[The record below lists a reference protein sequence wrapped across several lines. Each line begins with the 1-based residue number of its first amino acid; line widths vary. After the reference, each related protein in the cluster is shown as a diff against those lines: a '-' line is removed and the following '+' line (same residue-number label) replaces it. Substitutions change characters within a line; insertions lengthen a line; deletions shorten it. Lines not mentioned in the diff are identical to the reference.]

1 MKKNNVFYN
10 LFSWLKKS
18 YKRFKLLTKDYDISI
33 FSAAIVFYILSVF
46 VPLLML
52 LSEVFRMLYQFN
64 IGFFEENLN
73 ETTASIINTIL
84 LTKTPMQMKGFAGAL
99 FLFNMIWISSKLMNA
114 LNRIS
119 DLVYVEVKNRNT
131 LKLRIRSFVMM
142 LFAVFLLFFDVVLMI
157 SLNYLIGIFYKETLP
172 PIFIFRFLFTD
183 VIPFLINLFGIAV
196 FVLLLY
202 KYIIPIK
209 ITFRKVLFSSFLVTV
224 IWYLLTIILR
234 YYFSINKNNSII
246 YGTFSSIFAILIW
259 LYFLSYVFILGLV
272 YNYYQYLE
280 HGKKRKA

>member
-10 LFSWLKKS
+10 LFSWLKRS

-157 SLNYLIGIFYKETLP
+157 SLNYLIGSFYKETLP

-209 ITFRKVLFSSFLVTV
+209 IIFRKVLFSSFLVTV

-280 HGKKRKA
+280 HGKK

>member
-10 LFSWLKKS
+10 LFSLLKRS

-157 SLNYLIGIFYKETLP
+157 SLNYLIGSFYKETLP

>member
-10 LFSWLKKS
+10 LFSWLKRS

-157 SLNYLIGIFYKETLP
+157 SLNYLIGSLYKETLP